1 VRYRFILEHEDEY
14 PVRVMCRVL
23 EVAPSGY
30 HAWKRR
36 PNSPRHDQDER
47 LCPLIRRLFDES
59 HGTYG
64 SPRLTEDLRALGHR
78 INVKRVARLM
88 QMMGLRASK
97 PARFV
102 VTTDSDHDEPIA
114 PDRLQ
119 QDFTASGPNQKW
131 VSDITYIPTA
141 AGWLYLCVVIDLWSR
156 RVVGW
161 SFSESL
167 ATDLVVAA
175 TRMAIRDRRPTPG
188 CIFHSDRGCQYANS
202 AFRSFAVAHGLVQSM
217 SRKGCCYDNA
227 VAESFFH
234 SLKIDWV
241 YGRTF
246 ANRAEATQAIFVYL
260 QVFYNRVRRHS
271 TLGYLSPERFE
282 NERAA

>member
-1 VRYRFILEHEDEY
+1 MRYRFILEHEGEY

-59 HGTYG
+59 HRTYG

-78 INVKRVARLM
+78 INAKRVARLM
-88 QMMGLRASK
+88 QMLGLRASK
-97 PARFV
+97 PARYV
-102 VTTDSDHDEPIA
+102 ATTDSDHDEPIA

-119 QDFTASGPNQKW
+119 QDFAAAGPNQKW
-131 VSDITYIPTA
+131 VSDITYIPTRE
-141 AGWLYLCVVIDLWSR
+141 GWLYLCVVIDLWSR

-161 SFSESL
+161 SFSDSL
-167 ATDLVVAA
+167 ATELVAA
-175 TRMAIRDRRPTPG
+175 ATKMAISDRRPDPG
-188 CIFHSDRGCQYANS
+188 CIFHSDRGCQYAS
-202 AFRSFAVAHGLVQSM
+202 GEFRSFAAANGLVQSM

-241 YGRTF
+241 HGRTF
-246 ANRAEATQAIFVYL
+246 ISRAEATQAIFVYL

-282 NERAA
+282 LEQAA